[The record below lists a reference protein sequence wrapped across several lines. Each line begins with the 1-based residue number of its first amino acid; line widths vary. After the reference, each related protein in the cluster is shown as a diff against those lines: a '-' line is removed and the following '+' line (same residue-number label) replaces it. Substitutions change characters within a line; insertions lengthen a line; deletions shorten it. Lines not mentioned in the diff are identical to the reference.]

1 MTQRALGG
9 GGDHGPDWG
18 VRLQI
23 GPAWGCH
30 SAEKETKC
38 LYNSVARDT
47 MRLFAAA
54 TLCLPHNVD
63 PGARLLCSELSAS
76 FLLLDFLP
84 DSKNEFLLTKVSL
97 ETQERQ

>member
-1 MTQRALGG
+1 MTRLGSKVTI
-9 GGDHGPDWG
+9 WARLG
-18 VRLQI
+18 VSRRR
-23 GPAWGCH
+23 
-30 SAEKETKC
+30 KETKC

-54 TLCLPHNVD
+54 TLCSPHNVD